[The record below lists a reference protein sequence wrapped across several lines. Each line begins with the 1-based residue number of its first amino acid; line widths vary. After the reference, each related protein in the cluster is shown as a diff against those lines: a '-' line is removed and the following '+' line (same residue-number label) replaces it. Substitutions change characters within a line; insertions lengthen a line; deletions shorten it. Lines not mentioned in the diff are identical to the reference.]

1 VNNVR
6 ENIDRIGSN
15 DQDTIETLGHEFSDT
30 GTYDDDIAGKH
41 VEAGALKLT
50 WCADGND
57 SDGACSSVLIG
68 SREDSYWRAEWN
80 GMLKV
85 QRFALDMIFRVSNQ
99 DDLANESS
107 MQDGKGAGGSDVTT
121 TDDGNAGMLRRHDK
135 PLFRFLE
142 S

>member
-1 VNNVR
+1 MR
-6 ENIDRIGSN
+6 YRLGYALILSMFLLSRAKAAG
-15 DQDTIETLGHEFSDT
+15 ET
-30 GTYDDDIAGKH
+30 
-41 VEAGALKLT
+41 
-50 WCADGND
+50 
-57 SDGACSSVLIG
+57 
-68 SREDSYWRAEWN
+68 EWN
-80 GMLKV
+80 GMLEV